1 MNFLQRTPFLRLLLA
16 YICGIVVYHYVELF
30 PVTFWCLL
38 SLSIALLLIPFYIR
52 EVRLQ
57 FNFRWLFGA
66 GVFLLLFITG
76 YVFSSIREKETT
88 FYPLNQK
95 GIYVVELTSA
105 PVEKAKSVFYTAEI
119 KQILRNQHW
128 ESAHGK
134 AYLYFQKDSSSGNLV
149 FGDRLMLQTEFKSPE
164 KLLNPDGFDYAT
176 YLKRQGVGA
185 TAYIASQR
193 WQKIGHEQ
201 TFSVRRLAD
210 QCRNYLLGIYRKFD
224 IQGNEFGVLA
234 ALTLGYTEDL
244 QPDLRKSYSA
254 SGATHI
260 LSVSGLHVGTVYAVL
275 LFIFGFLNRNQRQK
289 ISKIIII
296 TLCMWA
302 YAFLTGLS
310 PSVVR
315 ATLMFTFVALAN
327 CMERKSQI
335 YNTIFMSAFFML
347 LVNPNFLFDI
357 GFQLSYLAVLSIIFF
372 QPPLTKLMPTQHRLL
387 KWGRDLLIVSVAAQ
401 IGTAPFTLYYFQQ
414 FPNYFLLT
422 NLLVIPLSTLVIYL
436 AMGLLA
442 VSFIPYLSA
451 AVAFLLKISVWLLN
465 FCIVQIEHLPYSL
478 SYISPDIRQTILI
491 FVAIFCFSAY
501 YYNKKYVP
509 LAVGFISLLLVC
521 IIDLQVK
528 YNTLRDQK
536 LIVFAGQKSTHVN
549 FIDHGKNY
557 VFSTDSAELER
568 ISSNYWRKHKL
579 DKPIYIKNGN
589 RFKDGF
595 TSFYGLKILILTD
608 DKLKRKVTET
618 PLNVDL
624 LIIGNHLK
632 PRMEQILSCVHPKKI
647 IVDKSI
653 SNWYANDIRQQSEK
667 QGIEFYSVADQ
678 GAYILD
684 ITDNKKNFK

>member
-1 MNFLQRTPFLRLLLA
+1 MNFLQRTPFIRLLLA
-16 YICGIVVYHYVELF
+16 YICGIVVYHYAELF
-30 PVTFWCLL
+30 PATLWSLFF
-38 SLSIALLLIPFYIR
+38 LSIALLLIPFFIR
-52 EVRLQ
+52 ETRLQ
-57 FNFRWLFGA
+57 FNFRWLFGT
-66 GVFLLLFITG
+66 GVFLFLFITG
-76 YVFSSIREKETT
+76 YIFSFERDKASK

-119 KQILRNQHW
+119 KKFLHNRHW
-128 ESAHGK
+128 ESGHGK
-134 AYLYFQKDSSSGNLV
+134 AYIYLQKDSLSGNLV
-149 FGDRLMLQTEFKSPE
+149 FGDRLMLETEFKSPE

-185 TAYIASQR
+185 TAYIASQH
-193 WQKIGHEQ
+193 WQKIGHNQ
-201 TFSVRRLAD
+201 AFSIRRMAD
-210 QCRNYLLGIYRKFD
+210 QCRNYLLGIYRKFN

-244 QPDLRKSYSA
+244 QPDLRKSFSA

-275 LFIFGFLNRNQRQK
+275 LFIFGFLNHNQRQK

-296 TLCMWA
+296 TLCMWG
-302 YAFLTGLS
+302 YAFITGLS

-327 CMERKSQI
+327 CLERKSQI

-357 GFQLSYLAVLSIIFF
+357 GFQLSYSAVLSIIFF
-372 QPPLTKLMPTQHRLL
+372 QPPLTKLLPTNHRFL
-387 KWGRDLLIVSVAAQ
+387 KWGRDLLLVSVAAQ

-422 NLLVIPLSTLVIYL
+422 NLLVLPLSTLVIYL

-442 VSFIPYLSA
+442 VSFIPYLSTA
-451 AVAFLLKISVWLLN
+451 MAFLLKISVGLLN
-465 FCIVQIEHLPYSL
+465 FCIVQIEHFPYSL
-478 SYISPDIRQTILI
+478 SYISLDIKQTILI
-491 FVAIFCFSAY
+491 FMVIFSLSAY
-501 YYNKKYVP
+501 YYNKKFVP
-509 LAVGFISLLLVC
+509 LALGLISLLLVC
-521 IIDLQVK
+521 VVDLQIK
-528 YNTLRDQK
+528 YNTLRNQK
-536 LIVFAGQKSTHVN
+536 IIVFAGQKSTHVN

-557 VFSTDSAELER
+557 VYTTDSVELEK
-568 ISSNYWRKHKL
+568 IASNYWRKNKL
-579 DKPIYIKNGN
+579 QNPEYLSNSN
-589 RFKDGF
+589 RFENGF
-595 TSFYGLKILILTD
+595 ASFYGIKILILTD
-608 DKLKRKVTET
+608 EQLKRKVTET
-618 PLNVDL
+618 PLNIDL

-632 PRMEQILSCVHPKKI
+632 PRMDQILSCVQPQKI

-653 SNWYANDIRQQSEK
+653 SKWYTNDIRQQCEK
-667 QGIEFYSVADQ
+667 HGIEFYSVADQ

-684 ITDNKKNFK
+684 IPNKKSL